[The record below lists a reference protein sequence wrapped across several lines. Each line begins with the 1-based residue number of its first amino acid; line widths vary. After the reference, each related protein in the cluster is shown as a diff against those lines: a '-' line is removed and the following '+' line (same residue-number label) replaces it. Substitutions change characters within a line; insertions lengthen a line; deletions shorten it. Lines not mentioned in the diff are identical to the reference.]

1 MKRLTRREKRA
12 KINAM
17 LDKVMKRPVLPEA
30 ILPSVRL
37 QRNLDAANLAR
48 RQIESKYKTKEV
60 LYKEL
65 KQALARN
72 AAKTEVRK
80 IKMKLKMN
88 NLPTILE
95 DSADHLDMSEQDA
108 DKLFQLNDEI
118 MKLEIEK
125 KANEESDPVLNQMKI
140 DAELVIE
147 NEMQFRRDE
156 YIMQKKRDYM
166 LKTVEEMTLLREV
179 SGGKKFNK
187 KIKSIFDPP
196 KGRKIETEKDK
207 ADAMVPKE
215 LQKWIFRP
223 EIAERFNKQARK

>member
-1 MKRLTRREKRA
+1 
-12 KINAM
+12 
-17 LDKVMKRPVLPEA
+17 MKRPVLPEA

-118 MKLEIEK
+118 MKMEIEK

-166 LKTVEEMTLLREV
+166 LKAVEEMTMLREV

-223 EIAERFNKQARK
+223 EIAERFNKQARKWKMTNEWF